1 MWGKINKKGL
11 NLDYFKDLVAV
22 ASADGHLDENEKKF
36 LLKKAADFNLPIEEV
51 ELIIKNFSELNIQDY
66 KEIKD
71 KEQHLADIVFMAMID
86 GELKKEEYDLCLN
99 FAQKMELSKE
109 DVDKIIQMV
118 KKMFTKK

>member
-1 MWGKINKKGL
+1 MWGKLNKKEI

-22 ASADGHLDENEKKF
+22 AAADGHLDENEKKF

-51 ELIIKNFSELNIQDY
+51 ELIIKNSNEFIIQEY

-118 KKMFTKK
+118 KKMFAKK